1 MNKSEEDLLN
11 AYYKDCHE
19 SRLSDPIY
27 AAGFKS
33 KRNNNPYTFDR
44 ELGYELL
51 KISLKNILTD
61 EDKVVLI
68 SINKQLAEQP
78 YSRWADGFYNQR
90 RIKP

>member
-1 MNKSEEDLLN
+1 MDQSEEDLLN

-33 KRNNNPYTFDR
+33 KRNKNPYTFDR

-51 KISLKNILTD
+51 KLSVKKVLTD
-61 EDKVVLI
+61 EDKALLVSLNQKI
-68 SINKQLAEQP
+68 DKTP
-78 YSRWADGFYNQR
+78 YSRWADGYFNKQ
-90 RIKP
+90 RIKS